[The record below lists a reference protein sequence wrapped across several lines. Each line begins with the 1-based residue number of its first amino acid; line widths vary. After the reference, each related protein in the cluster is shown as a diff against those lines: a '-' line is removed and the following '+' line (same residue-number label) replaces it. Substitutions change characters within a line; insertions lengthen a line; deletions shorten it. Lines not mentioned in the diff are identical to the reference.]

1 VQVDGVKRDY
11 VVVGGKTYKIKD
23 LLKKQLRAIKRKNAD
38 KDGKKQ
44 INGKEEQKN
53 LLSGM
58 SPDLADTFMMREY
71 FEFEKKR
78 NRILFIKKK

>member
-1 VQVDGVKRDY
+1 
-11 VVVGGKTYKIKD
+11 
-23 LLKKQLRAIKRKNAD
+23 
-38 KDGKKQ
+38 
-44 INGKEEQKN
+44 
-53 LLSGM
+53 M